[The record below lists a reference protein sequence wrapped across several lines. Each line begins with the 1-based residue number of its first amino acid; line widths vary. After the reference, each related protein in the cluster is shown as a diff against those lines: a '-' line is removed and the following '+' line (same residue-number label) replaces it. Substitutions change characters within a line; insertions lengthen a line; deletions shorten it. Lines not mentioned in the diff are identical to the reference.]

1 MTRIEDFC
9 LKCPVCRKEFAVDWL
24 MNFGIS
30 FKLYEDGFVELD
42 SVSATGMMD
51 CPHCHFRLTVGV
63 PLRFDGNPSSIALDL
78 LFDDEKEASA

>member
-1 MTRIEDFC
+1 M
-9 LKCPVCRKEFAVDWL
+9 
-24 MNFGIS
+24 
-30 FKLYEDGFVELD
+30 ELD

-51 CPHCHFRLTVGV
+51 CPHCRFRLTVGV